1 MEANCFITIIYTHLW
16 SNPFKI
22 NTLNQKIIKI
32 CEQKFIYLNYSPR
45 TKENYMHHI
54 KDFLDSI
61 GEKQIIH
68 CNSHDFQSYLDNYKF
83 TSISQQNQVINAI
96 RFLYKFGLNKK
107 YDKVSFKRPKSEKKL
122 PRVIDG
128 EFIKQKLNQI
138 ENLKHKAILT
148 LTYSVGLRV
157 SEIVNLKIEDIDSK
171 RMLIH
176 IKNAKGR
183 KDRIVPLSPNV
194 LNLLR
199 EYFKQYKPTEYLFNG
214 QTINQYSVRSC
225 QEIYKKYIEL
235 SGHIHTLRHSC
246 ATNLLENGTDLKI
259 IQKILGH
266 SSVKTTEIYTHVS
279 NEILSR
285 VNLPV

>member
-1 MEANCFITIIYTHLW
+1 MKVL
-16 SNPFKI
+16 KI
-22 NTLNQKIIKI
+22 FQEKLRYK
-32 CEQKFIYLNYSPR
+32 NYSQSSINLY
-45 TKENYMHHI
+45 TSYLKNFIEYGGI
-54 KDFLDSI
+54 KDPYQIRTQQIVSFL
-61 GEKQIIH
+61 EK
-68 CNSHDFQSYLDNYKF
+68 YPY
-83 TSISQQNQVINAI
+83 TSCSQQNQYIGALKLFAKYI
-96 RFLYKFGLNKK
+96 LNKK
-107 YDKVSFKRPKSEKKL
+107 DIHLTKIERPKSEKKL

-128 EFIKQKLNQI
+128 EFIKERLSKI

-148 LTYSVGLRV
+148 ITYSVGLRV

-171 RMLIH
+171 RMLVH

-183 KDRIVPLSPNV
+183 KDRVVPLSQNV

-199 EYFKQYKPTEYLFNG
+199 EYFKQCRPNEYLFNG
-214 QTINQYSVRSC
+214 QTSNKYSIGSC
-225 QEIYKKYIEL
+225 QQIYKKYIES

-279 NEILSR
+279 NQILSR
-285 VNLPV
+285 VNLPI

>member
-1 MEANCFITIIYTHLW
+1 MNEKGLA
-16 SNPFKI
+16 
-22 NTLNQKIIKI
+22 TLKI
-32 CEQKFIYLNYSPR
+32 CEQKFNYLNYSPR
-45 TKENYMHHI
+45 TKENYLSHI
-54 KDFLDSI
+54 SRFITSQTKSAAHL
-61 GEKQIIH
+61 
-68 CNSHDFQSYLDNYKF
+68 NSKDFQSYLDNYQF
-83 TSISQQNQVINAI
+83 TSVSQQNQVINAI
-96 RFLYKFGLNKK
+96 RFLYKFGLDKK
-107 YDKVSFKRPKSEKKL
+107 YYKVSFKRPKSEKKL

-128 EFIKQKLNQI
+128 EFIKEKLSKI

-183 KDRIVPLSPNV
+183 KDRVVPLSQNV

-199 EYFKQYKPTEYLFNG
+199 EYFKQYKPSEYLFNG
-214 QTINQYSVRSC
+214 QTTNQYSIGSC
-225 QEIYKKYIEL
+225 QQIYKKYIES

-246 ATNLLENGTDLKI
+246 ATNLLENGTDLRL

-279 NEILSR
+279 NQILSK

>member
-1 MEANCFITIIYTHLW
+1 MKVL
-16 SNPFKI
+16 KI
-22 NTLNQKIIKI
+22 FQEKLRYK
-32 CEQKFIYLNYSPR
+32 NYSQSSINLY
-45 TKENYMHHI
+45 TSYLKNFIEYGGI
-54 KDFLDSI
+54 KDPYQIRTQQIVSFL
-61 GEKQIIH
+61 EK
-68 CNSHDFQSYLDNYKF
+68 YPY
-83 TSISQQNQVINAI
+83 TSCSQQNQYIGALKLFAKYI
-96 RFLYKFGLNKK
+96 LNKK
-107 YDKVSFKRPKSEKKL
+107 DIHLTKIERPKSEKKL

-128 EFIKQKLNQI
+128 EFIKERLSKI

-183 KDRIVPLSPNV
+183 KDRIVPLSQNV

-199 EYFKQYKPTEYLFNG
+199 EYFKQCRPNEYLFNG
-214 QTINQYSVRSC
+214 QTSNKYSIGSC
-225 QEIYKKYIEL
+225 QQIYKKYIES

-279 NEILSR
+279 NQILSR
-285 VNLPV
+285 VNLPI